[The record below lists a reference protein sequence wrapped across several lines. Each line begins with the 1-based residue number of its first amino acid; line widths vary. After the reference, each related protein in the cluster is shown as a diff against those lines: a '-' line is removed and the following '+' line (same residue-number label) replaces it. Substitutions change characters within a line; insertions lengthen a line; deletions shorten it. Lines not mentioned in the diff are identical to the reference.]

1 MMIRRG
7 MKRSLLLILILNA
20 CCVFSQS
27 KSEFKLDY
35 LVLVRWIFYAI
46 PFYQFIYIF
55 LVSIYCFLAAHDA
68 LYLVGCFENGTTEVQ
83 FELDSE
89 EVFYVNF
96 EREEVV
102 YTMPKFV
109 VEDPTQILE
118 IHHLY
123 RNAARAKGLC
133 PVAEVFLKTEEKN
146 PPEERGKLTSTF
158 ISVVM
163 WLIKWW
169 WRILLAFWPIKDPP
183 ESILYPAEGLQLGD
197 ENTLICFVNHFY
209 PPDIRVSWTKNGDPV
224 SEGVSLS
231 RYFLNKDQTFHQF
244 STLTFTPREGDIYS
258 CTVEHLALDRPLTRI
273 WGDCFMLRRHYNTMI
288 CCKGYPWICND
299 AFLSSTEPEFT
310 HPSHVPEIF
319 CGVGLTLGLLGVA
332 AGTVLLVKGH
342 HEQ

>member
-1 MMIRRG
+1 MMIRRD
-7 MKRSLLLILILNA
+7 MKRSLLIILILNA

-27 KSEFKLDY
+27 KT
-35 LVLVRWIFYAI
+35 
-46 PFYQFIYIF
+46 
-55 LVSIYCFLAAHDA
+55 AHDA

-96 EREEVV
+96 KREEVV

-123 RNAARAKGLC
+123 RNAARAKSLC
-133 PVAEVFLKTEEKN
+133 PVAATFIKAEEKN
-146 PPEERGKLTSTF
+146 PPEER
-158 ISVVM
+158 
-163 WLIKWW
+163 
-169 WRILLAFWPIKDPP
+169 DPP
-183 ESILYPAEGLQLGD
+183 ESILYPAVGLQLGD

-244 STLTFTPREGDIYS
+244 STLTFTPSEGDVYS
-258 CTVEHLALDRPLTRI
+258 CTVEHLALARPLTRI
-273 WGDCFMLRRHYNTMI
+273 W
-288 CCKGYPWICND
+288 
-299 AFLSSTEPEFT
+299 EPEFT

-342 HEQ
+342 HGQ